1 MTRIC
6 SAYHRQQH
14 RDLGESLRW
23 LKALHC
29 RCYDPVTRA
38 CDPTCACGHD
48 QQGMVYIEQALD
60 PLFKALFSQTRQA
73 LVDPQFGL
81 IEVNSLRISVL
92 PDELP
97 LARLDRVILIERQL
111 TARPVLVRGTG
122 MALDALTNT
131 PVVAV
136 QSIQQDTTTYA
147 PGVDW
152 QLNGNSIEW
161 LPGGQA
167 PAAGSRYRVEHTYQ
181 PTYSFLG
188 LEDNTTRC
196 APGAAPLPMCGVLS
210 LIAN

>member
-1 MTRIC
+1 MSSIC
-6 SAYHRQQH
+6 PAYHRQQH
-14 RDLGESLRW
+14 QDLGESLRW
-23 LKALHC
+23 LKAVHC
-29 RCYDPVTRA
+29 RCYDPVTRT
-38 CDPTCACGHD
+38 CDPNCDYGHD
-48 QQGMVYIEQALD
+48 QYGMVYIEQVVD
-60 PLFKALFSQTRQA
+60 PSFKALLAQTRQA

-81 IEVNSLRISVL
+81 IGVNSLRLSVL

-122 MALDALTNT
+122 TTLDALANT

-136 QSIQQDTTTYA
+136 HSAQQDATTYM

-152 QLNGNSIEW
+152 QLNGGRIEW
-161 LPGGQA
+161 RAGGQA
-167 PAAGSRYRVEHTYQ
+167 PNAGSRYRVEHTYQ

-196 APGAAPLPMCGVLS
+196 APGAAPLPLRGVLS
-210 LIAN
+210 LLTA